1 MSKTS
6 KRQAAAAAR
15 EIETNS
21 AETAQNEVA
30 ETALAQAMV
39 VAAAEA
45 AAALPQGKPAPVIT
59 DGGRLQI
66 TTIELGDLMRELPNP
81 AQVFGQEVVAELKA
95 QAVAFYGEAYRM
107 AQPEIG
113 NQGGLAYEIQG
124 RVVIRPGGRLMI
136 GFARSFLAQAYYAVT
151 TALRD
156 HAAWKLIDT
165 AVREQRQTDWQRS
178 RPGQDVAGV
187 EEASWLDGD
196 NRNDPSRAA
205 ADRAE
210 RSLMEAAKYI
220 ACAFVFAGRVSAATD
235 GEIISTSVMMPKPAE
250 KGPRPVTTG
259 DRLRAAGGWV
269 PAEAPNP
276 AQDAD
281 EEAQAAA

>member
-1 MSKTS
+1 MMSKTS

-30 ETALAQAMV
+30 ALAAETGTPEDGVLGPIGHEQAQRM
-39 VAAAEA
+39 
-45 AAALPQGKPAPVIT
+45 VIT
-59 DGGRLQI
+59 
-66 TTIELGDLMRELPNP
+66 TAELGNLMRKLPNP
-81 AQVFGQEVVAELKA
+81 SEVFGNEVTAALKE
-95 QAVAFYGEAYRM
+95 QAVAFYNEAYRM

-113 NQGGLAYEIQG
+113 KQGGLAYEIQG

-178 RPGQDVAGV
+178 RPGQDVSGV

-196 NRNDPSRAA
+196 NRNDPSRQAG
-205 ADRAE
+205 DRAE

-220 ACAFVFAGRVSAATD
+220 ACAFVFASRVSTATD
-235 GEIISTSVMMPKPAE
+235 GEVISTSVNLPKPVE
-250 KGPRPVTTG
+250 KGPHPVTAG

-276 AQDAD
+276 ALDAD
-281 EEAQAAA
+281 EEARAAA